1 MIQRIKSQ
9 QVRAN
14 AKVNAAKSNNK
25 VSVLAAYMPRIDR
38 AAKRQGVNASAL
50 GKEKM
55 FVMAQAM
62 ANVEKLLKKQG
73 INIGKPVSAGMLNSV
88 GTETGGLAG
97 HAARFISLIT
107 ADILV
112 NLTAYDHVVVFP
124 MKARTSLFVYPKYTY
139 GTNKGEYRQGELIR
153 DVFESSRQSSTY
165 VGSIVTREAYE
176 IAKSSQEIT
185 FEPEAPNPVVGTMTI
200 ECGTAKAV
208 QKADGTWTQ
217 PAGSEF
223 TVAQD
228 GAEITVTLAAQA
240 TSVTPVLVTYAY
252 DNEKIPRHMVPTINV
267 ELATIQ
273 LYAKFYQIQIAYDLF
288 ADFESDND
296 YGFSISG
303 QLPEQAA
310 LEVKAEIDRLVYDK
324 LEETAVG
331 VTTEDE
337 QEKLTVD
344 FSFGDETRDFT
355 DIIKRRL
362 GKLIARFNQLFI
374 KRTGRSQG
382 LKNLIFAPE
391 ALDFLTAVVENAA
404 DSPDAFG
411 PYKMGTFS
419 NVGIYIDPYLATD
432 TEAGAGKIACPVIG
446 VAKSRDG
453 KRAPLVLGE
462 YMPLVPTNKLELPD
476 FTAMQGWATACAVE
490 VLNDILCGYAEITLG
505 A

>member
-1 MIQRIKSQ
+1 MIQRINASQ
-9 QVRAN
+9 IRTMQGGQ
-14 AKVNAAKSNNK
+14 KKSNK
-25 VSVLAAYMPRIDR
+25 TASVLASYMPRIER
-38 AAKRQGVNASAL
+38 AAKRQSTTASAL
-50 GKEKM
+50 GKERM

-62 ANVEKLLKKQG
+62 ANVDKLLRKQG
-73 INIGKPVSAGMLNSV
+73 ITINKSVSAGMINSV

-153 DVFESSRQSSTY
+153 DVFEATRQSSTY
-165 VGSIVTREAYE
+165 VSGIVTREAYL
-176 IAKSSQEIT
+176 IKNTTQEVT
-185 FEPEAPNPVVGTMTI
+185 FELETPNAIPGTASITVGTK
-200 ECGTAKAV
+200 TAT
-208 QKADGTWTQ
+208 QNADGTTWTD
-217 PAGSEF
+217 PDSGF
-223 TVAQD
+223 GVTQD
-228 GAEITVTLAAQA
+228 GTEITVRLDETA
-240 TSVTPVLVTYAY
+240 TADTTVQVTYAY

-296 YGFSISG
+296 YGFSVSG

-324 LEETAVG
+324 LEETAQK
-331 VTTEDE
+331 VTTAEE
-337 QEKLTVD
+337 QQLLNID
-344 FSFGDETRDFT
+344 FSFGEQTRDFT
-355 DIIKRRL
+355 DIIKFRL
-362 GKLIARFNQLFI
+362 GKLIGRLNQMFI

-382 LKNLIFAPE
+382 LKNLIFGPE
-391 ALDFLTAVVENAA
+391 ALDFLTAVVSNST

-411 PYKMGTFS
+411 PYKLGTYG
-419 NVGIYIDPYLATD
+419 NVGIYIDPYLQGTVNSG
-432 TEAGAGKIACPVIG
+432 ESKVKCPVVA
-446 VAKSRDG
+446 VAKSKDG

-476 FTAMQGWATACAVE
+476 FTSMQGWATACAVE
-490 VLNDILCGYAEITLG
+490 VLNDILVAYGQITLG
-505 A
+505 L

>member
-1 MIQRIKSQ
+1 MIQRIRPT
-9 QVRAN
+9 QVKAS
-14 AKVNAAKSNNK
+14 ATKGGKT
-25 VSVLAAYMPRIDR
+25 VSVLASYMPRIER
-38 AAKRQGVNASAL
+38 AAKRQGVQASSL

-62 ANVEKLLKKQG
+62 QNVEKLLKKQG
-73 INIGKPVSAGMLNSV
+73 ITINKPVSAGMLNSV

-153 DVFESSRQSSTY
+153 DIFESSRQSSTY
-165 VGSIVTREAYE
+165 VGALVTREAYE
-176 IAKSSQEIT
+176 VPASSQEIT
-185 FEPEAPNPVVGTMTI
+185 FEPEAPNPVTGTMTI
-200 ECGTAKAV
+200 ECGTGKAI
-208 QKADGTWTQ
+208 QNPDGTWTQ
-217 PAGSEF
+217 PTSDF
-223 TVAQD
+223 TVSQD
-228 GAEITVTLAAQA
+228 GTEITVTLGAETPTAL
-240 TSVTPVLVTYAY
+240 PVLVTYAY

-331 VTTEDE
+331 VTTEEE
-337 QEKLTVD
+337 QEKLAID
-344 FSFGDETRDFT
+344 FSYGDQTRDFS
-355 DIIKRRL
+355 DIIKYRL

-391 ALDFLTAVVENAA
+391 ALDFLTAVVDNAT

-411 PYKMGTFS
+411 PYKLGSYS

-432 TEAGAGKIACPVIG
+432 TEADTDKIACPVIG

-505 A
+505 E